1 MKNIALCKVTEMLF
15 PKTTPTKLI
24 QHGEAELVPLVSTL
38 TPHTY
43 VVVVF

>member
-24 QHGEAELVPLVSTL
+24 QHSKTELVPVVPTL
-38 TPHTY
+38 TPHAY